1 MASEAPKSNELLE
14 NRKPQKVATPQRERG
29 KKELAPRN
37 DGADYKF
44 GGWGKKKRQ

>member
-14 NRKPQKVATPQRERG
+14 DRKPQKVATPQRERG

-37 DGADYKF
+37 DGASF
-44 GGWGKKKRQ
+44 SFPRWGKKKK